1 MAVFQSPGRAPF
13 FIIMSSSHPRY
24 GIMASPPSFRISPE
38 TRSGPPD
45 LFLPIALILLL
56 MILISM
62 VNGSPVRNIALA
74 AEDCR
79 IIEIKRISLF

>member
-1 MAVFQSPGRAPF
+1 MAVFQSPGRVPL
-13 FIIMSSSHPRY
+13 FIVMSSIRARY
-24 GIMASPPSFRISPE
+24 GIMASPPSFRISPQ
-38 TRSGPPD
+38 TRSGPTD
-45 LFLPIALILLL
+45 LFLPLALILLL